1 MASINPIS
9 TSIRMTLNLGIVD
22 GKQVEKGVSIS
33 KLDNEITP
41 AMAQAVCQSRA
52 QKVLVPVSSCGIVVA
67 GTPSV
72 PLAQSVAVLETMD
85 EIRRQLGVAF
95 PGE

>member
-1 MASINPIS
+1 MMKAGADRGASGENPVCVTCRSADIIAGPMGIIAADS
-9 TSIRMTLNLGIVD
+9 LLG
-22 GKQVEKGVSIS
+22 
-33 KLDNEITP
+33 EITP

-72 PLAQSVAVLETMD
+72 PLAQSVAAAVV
-85 EIRRQLGVAF
+85 EIKKLLG
-95 PGE
+95 E